1 MRPIAA
7 ALTVLASPAVAAP
20 NVVTDIAPING
31 IASIVMGDLGTP
43 EVLIPLGADAHD
55 YALRPS
61 DAGRLANAD
70 LVIWVGEGLTPWL
83 LKSMETL
90 GDDATNLELLDTDGW
105 EKRDI
110 SKSQD
115 DHDDHDDHDEHKDDE
130 DHTDHEGHDDHKDH
144 DDHDDHKD
152 HDDHDDHEEHDD
164 HAGHDHGDVDP
175 HAWLSPTVA
184 AVWAN
189 HIATA
194 LGETDPENAQTYAD
208 NAAAF
213 GLQMDDLMADLS
225 AQMTTYEGKTVIW
238 PHDAYGYFAD
248 AFGIMTAG
256 NIAGINA
263 ADPGPAHIAEL
274 REHMSEDNVGC
285 VLADTEIGPSW
296 ADLVR
301 EGTDA
306 KTGMLA
312 PIGDG
317 DYVATIEGMAATIAT
332 CLSDA

>member
-1 MRPIAA
+1 
-7 ALTVLASPAVAAP
+7 
-20 NVVTDIAPING
+20 
-31 IASIVMGDLGTP
+31 
-43 EVLIPLGADAHD
+43 
-55 YALRPS
+55 
-61 DAGRLANAD
+61 
-70 LVIWVGEGLTPWL
+70 
-83 LKSMETL
+83 
-90 GDDATNLELLDTDGW
+90 
-105 EKRDI
+105 
-110 SKSQD
+110 
-115 DHDDHDDHDEHKDDE
+115 
-130 DHTDHEGHDDHKDH
+130 
-144 DDHDDHKD
+144 
-152 HDDHDDHEEHDD
+152 
-164 HAGHDHGDVDP
+164 
-175 HAWLSPTVA
+175 
-184 AVWAN
+184 
-189 HIATA
+189 
-194 LGETDPENAQTYAD
+194 
-208 NAAAF
+208 
-213 GLQMDDLMADLS
+213 MDDLMADLS
-225 AQMTTYEGKTVIW
+225 AQMTAYEGKTIIW

>member
-115 DHDDHDDHDEHKDDE
+115 DHDDHGDHDDHKDDE
-130 DHTDHEGHDDHKDH
+130 DHTDHEGHDDHK
-144 DDHDDHKD
+144 
-152 HDDHDDHEEHDD
+152 DHDDHEEHDD

-213 GLQMDDLMADLS
+213 SLQLDDLMADLS
-225 AQMTTYEGKTVIW
+225 AQMTAYEGKTIIW

>member
-1 MRPIAA
+1 LIPRGQDFMRPIAT
-7 ALTVLASPAVAAP
+7 ALTVLAGPAVAAP
-20 NVVTDIAPING
+20 SVVTDIAPING

-43 EVLIPLGADAHD
+43 EALIPPGADAHD

-90 GDDATNLELLDTDGW
+90 GDDATILELLDTDGW
-105 EKRDI
+105 EKRDT
-110 SKSQD
+110 SKSEDDHHDQEGHD
-115 DHDDHDDHDEHKDDE
+115 NHKGHDDHEDHDDH
-130 DHTDHEGHDDHKDH
+130 
-144 DDHDDHKD
+144 
-152 HDDHDDHEEHDD
+152 
-164 HAGHDHGDVDP
+164 ADHGDVDP

-184 AVWAN
+184 AVWAM

-194 LGETDPENAQTYAD
+194 LGEADTENAQTYTD

-225 AQMTTYEGKTVIW
+225 AQLAAFEGATVIW

-248 AFGIMTAG
+248 AFRITTAG

-263 ADPGPAHIAEL
+263 ADPGPAHITEL
-274 REHMSEDNVGC
+274 REHMADDNVTC

-306 KTGMLA
+306 KTGILA
-312 PIGDG
+312 PIGNG
-317 DYVATIEGMAATIAT
+317 DYVATIEGMATTIAA
-332 CLSDA
+332 CLSDV

>member
-90 GDDATNLELLDTDGW
+90 GDDATILELLDTEGW

-115 DHDDHDDHDEHKDDE
+115 DHDDHDNHDDHKDDE

-144 DDHDDHKD
+144 DDH
-152 HDDHDDHEEHDD
+152 EEHDD

-175 HAWLSPTVA
+175 HGWLSPTVA

-225 AQMTTYEGKTVIW
+225 AQMTAYEGKTVIW

>member
-144 DDHDDHKD
+144 DDH
-152 HDDHDDHEEHDD
+152 EEHDD

-225 AQMTTYEGKTVIW
+225 AQMTAYEGKTVIW

>member
-115 DHDDHDDHDEHKDDE
+115 DHDDHDDHDEHKDDK
-130 DHTDHEGHDDHKDH
+130 DHTDHEGHDDHK
-144 DDHDDHKD
+144 
-152 HDDHDDHEEHDD
+152 DHDDHEEHDD

-225 AQMTTYEGKTVIW
+225 AQMTAYEGKTVIW

>member
-1 MRPIAA
+1 MRPIAT
-7 ALTVLASPAVAAP
+7 ALTVLAGPAVAAP
-20 NVVTDIAPING
+20 SVVTDIAPING

-43 EVLIPLGADAHD
+43 EALIPPGADAHD

-90 GDDATNLELLDTDGW
+90 GDDATILELLDTDGW

-110 SKSQD
+110 SKS
-115 DHDDHDDHDEHKDDE
+115 E
-130 DHTDHEGHDDHKDH
+130 DDHKDH
-144 DDHDDHKD
+144 DDHDDH
-152 HDDHDDHEEHDD
+152 
-164 HAGHDHGDVDP
+164 ADHGDVDP
-175 HAWLSPTVA
+175 HGWLSPTVA
-184 AVWAN
+184 AVWAM

-194 LGETDPENAQTYAD
+194 LGEADTENAQTYTD

-225 AQMTTYEGKTVIW
+225 AQLAAFEGATVIW

-248 AFGIMTAG
+248 AFGITTAG

-263 ADPGPAHIAEL
+263 ADPGPAHITEL
-274 REHMSEDNVGC
+274 REHMADDNVTC

-306 KTGMLA
+306 KTGILA
-312 PIGDG
+312 PVGNG
-317 DYVATIEGMAATIAT
+317 DYVATIEGMATTIAA
-332 CLSDA
+332 CLSDV